1 MSRVS
6 RASSKVCWMRSIIAS
21 AVVTALAAP
30 LPAQAALLWNW
41 SYTGATV
48 AAAGTFGTN
57 DAPDSGG
64 FYQITE
70 IAGFRN
76 GVAIANLQ
84 AVGTAIPGNEGF
96 PVDNRVTATGLLTTS
111 GFGFRTVDDS
121 YSNPFFATFLSPP
134 SFLEVFTQ
142 PALFTQ
148 TPRGN
153 SPSGYSELPIVF
165 TAVIVPEPGTAA
177 LVFVALAGLAAAGR
191 RR

>member
-1 MSRVS
+1 
-6 RASSKVCWMRSIIAS
+6 MRSLIAS
-21 AVVTALAAP
+21 AIVMALVSP

-41 SYTGATV
+41 SYTGAEVT
-48 AAAGTFGTN
+48 AAGTFGTN
-57 DAPDSGG
+57 DTADSGG
-64 FYQITE
+64 FYQITD

-96 PVDNRVTATGLLTTS
+96 PVDNRVTAAGLLTTS
-111 GFGFRTVDDS
+111 GFGFRTTDDG
-121 YSNPFFATFLSPP
+121 YSNPFFATFLTPP
-134 SFLEVFTQ
+134 AFLEVFTQ